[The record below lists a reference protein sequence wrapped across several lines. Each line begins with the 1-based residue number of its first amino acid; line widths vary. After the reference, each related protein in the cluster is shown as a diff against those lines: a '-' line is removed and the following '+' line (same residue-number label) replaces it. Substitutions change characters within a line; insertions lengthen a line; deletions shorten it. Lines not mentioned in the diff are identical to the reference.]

1 LPSYFLLPLYGKFIC
16 VPDSRANQLTA
27 VIGTVVHICFPV
39 SRVALTAL

>member
-1 LPSYFLLPLYGKFIC
+1 LPSYFLLPLYGKFLR